1 MIRPQLA
8 VLAGAT
14 LVILVASY
22 LIFARLLVFPPLVP
36 GLVAC
41 VSAGILGLTRSLGQA
56 WAPDGVRVNGI
67 APGLVDTK
75 LTKVTM
81 DRPDRLQGALRSI
94 PAGRLGLPEDMAGAA
109 LFLASPLASYIVGQ
123 TLVVDGGQML

>member
-1 MIRPQLA
+1 MGISS
-8 VLAGAT
+8 
-14 LVILVASY
+14 VASHRGSGRSPAY
-22 LIFARLLVFPPLVP
+22 NA
-36 GLVAC
+36 
-41 VSAGILGLTRSLGQA
+41 SKAGILGLTRSLGQA

-94 PAGRLGLPEDMAGAA
+94 PEVIR
-109 LFLASPLASYIVGQ
+109 ITRVKN
-123 TLVVDGGQML
+123 